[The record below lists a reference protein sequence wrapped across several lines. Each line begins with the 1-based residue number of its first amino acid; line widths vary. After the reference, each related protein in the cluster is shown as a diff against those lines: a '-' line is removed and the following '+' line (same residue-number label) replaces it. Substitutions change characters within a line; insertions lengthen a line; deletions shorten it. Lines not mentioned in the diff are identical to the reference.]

1 MPKLQVRDTVN
12 IHYLRQGTGAALVLL
27 HGLGSSSRDWQYQ
40 IPEFAK
46 HYDVIAPD
54 FRGSGQSDKPKG
66 PYKMADFAED
76 TWALLDKLNIT
87 KAHLVGLSMGGAT
100 AFEMAARRPER
111 VLNLVVTNCGPSFAL
126 SSPKKWFELVM
137 RLTVVRLMGMEKMGE
152 VVGKRL
158 FPDPEQVEL
167 KAQFQQR
174 YTENETRH
182 YLWSLRALAGWSVVA
197 RLCRVEAPALM
208 VAAEHDYTPVEEKQV
223 AVDRLP
229 NGHLEVIKNSRHG
242 TPIDQP
248 EAFNRAVLEFLHA
261 KV

>member
-1 MPKLQVRDTVN
+1 MPNLQVRNTVN
-12 IHYLRQGTGAALVLL
+12 IHYLRQGEGEALVLL
-27 HGLGSSSRDWQYQ
+27 HGLGSSSRDWEYQ

-66 PYKMADFAED
+66 PYKISDFAED
-76 TWALLDKLNIT
+76 TWALLDKLDIT

-111 VLNLVVTNCGPSFAL
+111 VHNLVVVNCGPSFAL
-126 SSPKKWFELVM
+126 SSPKKWFELAM
-137 RLTVVRLMGMEKMGE
+137 RLTVVRLLGMDKMGE

-158 FPDPEQVEL
+158 FPNPEQAEL

-174 YTENETRH
+174 YTENDKQH
-182 YLWSLRALAGWSVVA
+182 YLWSLRSLAGWSVVERLA
-197 RLCRVEAPALM
+197 RIDAPALM
-208 VAAEHDYTPVEEKQV
+208 VCAEHDYTPVAEKQV
-223 AVDRLP
+223 AVDRLA
-229 NGHLEVIKNSRHG
+229 NGHLTVIKNSRHG

-248 EAFNRAVLEFLHA
+248 EVFNQTVLEFIKA
-261 KV
+261 KA